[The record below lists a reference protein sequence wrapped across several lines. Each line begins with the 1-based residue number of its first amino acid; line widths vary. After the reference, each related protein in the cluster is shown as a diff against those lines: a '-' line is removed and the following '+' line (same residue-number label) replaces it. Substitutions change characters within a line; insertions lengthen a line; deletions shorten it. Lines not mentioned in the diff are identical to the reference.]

1 MREHA
6 GPVEKKTAKGVKR
19 KVKDDHLHFAHYLD
33 TLRSFK
39 SYVCKQNLISS
50 TSHTVR
56 AVHTRKVDL
65 RAFDTKRWL
74 CEDTVHTHS
83 HGHRD
88 TVPLSTLIIQVSRKC
103 YSTIWVKYVRFSLGS
118 SILDFHWVFLLRLVD
133 HKFKFCCEF

>member
-1 MREHA
+1 MLGHT

-19 KVKDDHLHFAHYLD
+19 KVKDDHLHFTHYLD

-56 AVHTRKVDL
+56 TIHTRKVGL
-65 RAFDTKRWL
+65 TAYDTKRWL

-83 HGHRD
+83 HDHKD
-88 TVPLSTLIIQVSRKC
+88 TVPDPRCIVDAVYVVHLHRSRK
-103 YSTIWVKYVRFSLGS
+103 FM
-118 SILDFHWVFLLRLVD
+118 FMVFR
-133 HKFKFCCEF
+133 